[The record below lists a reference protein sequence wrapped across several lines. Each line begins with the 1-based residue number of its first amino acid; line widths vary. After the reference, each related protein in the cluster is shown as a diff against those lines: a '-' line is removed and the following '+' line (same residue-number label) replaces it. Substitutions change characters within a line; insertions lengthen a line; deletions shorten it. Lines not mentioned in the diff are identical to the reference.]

1 MRMKV
6 RGLAYFVLAVIAI
19 VVVMKTLN
27 WLPTVLQGGILR
39 PYASIEEVRSKLNIK
54 DLYVPSYF
62 PQSIT
67 WPPSK
72 ILAQT
77 RPSVASLL
85 IFNRPGKDDP
95 ALVISQ
101 SVSERFPS
109 DTLIRIARI
118 SERVPYELDG
128 KKALLEVGFCDKDEP
143 CSRISW
149 IEGIYTIT
157 ITMKAQPFDLIEIA
171 KSMVP

>member
-1 MRMKV
+1 MRTNV
-6 RGLAYFVLAVIAI
+6 QRLAYFVLTIVAI
-19 VVVMKTLN
+19 IIVLKTLN
-27 WLPTVLQGGILR
+27 WLPMVLQEGILR

-77 RPSVASLL
+77 KPYVATLL
-85 IFNRPGKDDP
+85 VFNRPGKDGP
-95 ALVISQ
+95 ALIISQ
-101 SVSERFPS
+101 AASERFSP
-109 DTLIRIARI
+109 DMLIKIVQVT
-118 SERVPYELDG
+118 ERVPYQLNG
-128 KKALLEVGFCDKDEP
+128 RTALLEVGTCEKNEP

-149 IEGIYTIT
+149 VEGIYTMT
-157 ITMKAQPFDLIEIA
+157 VTMKSQPFDLVQIA
-171 KSMVP
+171 KSMFH

>member
-6 RGLAYFVLAVIAI
+6 KGLAYFVLAIVAII
-19 VVVMKTLN
+19 VVLKTLN
-27 WLPTVLQGGILR
+27 WLPTVLQEGMLR
-39 PYASIEEVRSKLNIK
+39 PYGSIEEVKSKLNIK

-77 RPSVASLL
+77 KPSFATLL
-85 IFNRPGKDDP
+85 IFNRPGGEDP

-101 SVSERFPS
+101 TVSERFPA
-109 DTLIRIARI
+109 DMIIKI
-118 SERVPYELDG
+118 VQIKERVPYQLDG
-128 KKALLEVGFCDKDEP
+128 RKALLEVGFCEKDKP

-149 IEGIYTIT
+149 IEGTYTIT
-157 ITMKAQPFDLIEIA
+157 ITMKSQPFDLIQIA
-171 KSMVP
+171 KSMFP